1 MIFNSENL
9 VVNIFWRIK
18 VIVRDRL
25 RESEREKE
33 EREKDGI
40 QRMLRICKF
49 INIYLQVLEVF
60 QNLIDKVDKTMKYVI
75 EVEEK
80 ILMEEV
86 INFDEVCVDIIES
99 LFMLR
104 DCFNRLENSIIYYL
118 DVGVMYFNI
127 ILINRLQVIIIICV
141 IVKFFLI
148 LFIYL

>member
-1 MIFNSENL
+1 MGN
-9 VVNIFWRIK
+9 
-18 VIVRDRL
+18 
-25 RESEREKE
+25 RECLEYV
-33 EREKDGI
+33 
-40 QRMLRICKF
+40 CKF

-60 QNLIDKVDKTMKYVI
+60 QNLIDKVDKTMKYAI

-104 DCFNRLENSIIYYL
+104 DCFNRLENFIIYYL

-127 ILINRLQVIIIICV
+127 ILINRLQVKNYYMCYCKI
-141 IVKFFLI
+141 FFD
-148 LFIYL
+148 FIYLFIIKGSC